1 MSMDKQRVRDQYEF
15 LPAALEVRDTPPH
28 PAARLLAWTLILFFV
43 VAVAWASFGR
53 VDVVAIASGRI
64 IPSGRV
70 KVIQP
75 LERGIVR
82 EIAVSDGQ
90 RVTKGELLIALDPTE
105 TEADEARIR
114 HELDLEQ
121 GERDRLRALIT
132 TIISGSKTTVG
143 AADEPPDPKDRPAA
157 YSADSPDQAALEQQL
172 LTQQLAEYHSQ
183 KTIFAYEIEKQQAE
197 LQSQQIEIQR
207 LEAVLPIVE
216 QRTQALEKLQ
226 RSKALS
232 EHEYLEFKQ
241 KRIEKRQDLAV
252 ARSRLNEIR
261 ANLALARERPRNFHA
276 EFLRTRLG
284 ELQEA
289 ERRIAALEQEQ
300 KKSGERARHQLLTAP
315 IDGIVQKLAVHTIGG
330 VVTPAQELMHLV
342 PGDGLLEVEA
352 WLPNKDVGFVE
363 QGQPAEVKVET
374 FPFTK
379 YGVIDAEITHLS
391 NDAVEN
397 ERLGLVYALRAKLA
411 RNTVQV
417 GDRAVPLTPGM
428 AVTVEIKT
436 GTRRII
442 EFVLSPVLR
451 GLAESGRER

>member
-1 MSMDKQRVRDQYEF
+1 MSMDRQRQHDQYEF

-28 PAARLLAWTLILFFV
+28 PAARALTWTLILFFV
-43 VAVAWASFGR
+43 VVVAWASLGR

-82 EIAVSDGQ
+82 QIAVTDGQ
-90 RVTKGELLIALDPTE
+90 MVTKGELLVALDPTE

-114 HELDLEQ
+114 HELELKRR
-121 GERDRLRALIT
+121 ERDRLRSLIAQVT
-132 TIISGSKTTVG
+132 GESDRHDDTAETPSP
-143 AADEPPDPKDRPAA
+143 AADHRPAG
-157 YSADSPDQAALEQQL
+157 DSGAALEQQL
-172 LTQQLAEYHSQ
+172 LAQQLAEYRTR
-183 KTIFAYEIEKQQAE
+183 KTIFGYEVEKQQAE
-197 LQSQQIEIQR
+197 LQSQQIEIRR
-207 LEAVLPIVE
+207 LEAILPIVV
-216 QRTQALEKLQ
+216 QRTRALEKLQ

-241 KRIEKRQDLAV
+241 KQIEKRQDLAV
-252 ARSRLNEIR
+252 ARSRLNEIE
-261 ANLALARERPRNFHA
+261 AELALARERPRSYHA
-276 EFLRTRLG
+276 EFLRTRLA

-289 ERRIAALEQEQ
+289 ERRIAALEQELR
-300 KKSGERARHQLLTAP
+300 KSGERARHQLLTAP
-315 IDGIVQKLAVHTIGG
+315 IDGVVQKLAIHTIGG

-342 PGDGLLEVEA
+342 PRDGVLEVEA